1 MSAAASLLTRMME
14 QVANGVRTAFP
25 ALVLDYNIDKSEAR
39 IQPLFKTKEFNES
52 PVTPNIL
59 EDIPVLKHRFQ
70 MAPDE
75 TELWGDTMRYRP
87 VLKSGDVV
95 WCQIAHRSLD
105 AMESGVPYY
114 PGSARIMNTQ
124 DCVIVGVVKYA

>member
-1 MSAAASLLTRMME
+1 MGAAASLLTRMME
-14 QVANGVRTAFP
+14 QVQNGVKTAFP
-25 ALVLDYNIDKSEAR
+25 ATVLSYDIGKCEAK
-39 IQPLFKTKEFNES
+39 IQPLFQTKEFNES
-52 PVTPNIL
+52 PVTPHVL

-70 MAPDE
+70 AAPDE

-105 AMESGVPYY
+105 GMAGGSPYY